1 MGNIGK
7 KRNKNMKKIILPA
20 VLLATGTV
28 MASITSSSIVGY
40 VTGTVTKNKY
50 TVIPVQF
57 NTVGGTASTVY
68 IKDLVSESNAA
79 GGGSYTAGTA
89 DKILKWDPSSGYTTY
104 FRYNGVTPNI
114 WCKQGETTETTDTVS
129 VGESVFYK
137 KGTLKNGSYTQ
148 AGEIFNGESA
158 VFTLPKNK
166 YALIAY
172 PWPVDIAVKD
182 VGALITNPGAGGSA
196 TAGLA
201 DKIMLWNETTGYVT
215 YFRKTGDVW
224 CKEGET
230 EETTDVIP
238 AGAGFFVK
246 KGTLKDGTITFTKPA
261 GL

>member
-1 MGNIGK
+1 
-7 KRNKNMKKIILPA
+7 MKKIILPA
-20 VLLATGTV
+20 MLLATGTV
-28 MASITSSSIVGY
+28 MAGITSSSIVGY
-40 VTGTVTKNKY
+40 VAGTVSKNKY

-57 NTVGGTASTVY
+57 NSVGGTAGKVY
-68 IKDLVSESNAA
+68 IKDLVSEANAA

-104 FRYNGVTPNI
+104 YRYNGVTPNI

-148 AGEIFNGESA
+148 AGEIFNGDSA
-158 VFTLPKNK
+158 TFTLPKNK
-166 YALIAY
+166 YALIAN
-172 PWPVDIAVKD
+172 PWPIAIAVKD

-230 EETTDVIP
+230 VETTDVIP

-261 GL
+261 SL